1 MKLTPLQGQE
11 PSVKLEVMIIFFL
24 IPTIYF
30 FFYLLPNPKWSSQ
43 QPLSW
48 ELLIIFSGRE
58 AVDRGVRVG
67 WWPGD
72 LSLGGPEY
80 RFRSAWLQPL
90 CSFKFCVLT
99 EMLLLLYFPTPTPL
113 LPAII
118 KELWVH
124 CPAITPGA
132 SQGTSL
138 SLPFYICNI
147 SNSFPT

>member
-1 MKLTPLQGQE
+1 MNEIDPFTGPRALGQAR
-11 PSVKLEVMIIFFL
+11 SNDNIFL

-30 FFYLLPNPKWSSQ
+30 FFYLLPTPKWSSQ

-58 AVDRGVRVG
+58 LWTEEWEVA
-67 WWPGD
+67 GD
-72 LSLGGPEY
+72 QETCPWEGLGADSGRPD
-80 RFRSAWLQPL
+80 SSP
-90 CSFKFCVLT
+90 CVLSNS
-99 EMLLLLYFPTPTPL
+99 LYLQKCFYFPSPTPL